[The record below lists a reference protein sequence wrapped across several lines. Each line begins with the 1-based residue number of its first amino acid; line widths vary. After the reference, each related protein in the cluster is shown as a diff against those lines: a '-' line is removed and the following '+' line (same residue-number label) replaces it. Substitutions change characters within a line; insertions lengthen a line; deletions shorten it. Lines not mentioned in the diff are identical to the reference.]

1 MEVGNKNVNWT
12 FVQEERLEAT
22 YAIDKASKEPDG
34 KYSRMI
40 IAQIHGRL
48 SDEQRDLIGQG

>member
-1 MEVGNKNVNWT
+1 MWT
-12 FVQEERLEAT
+12 DFVQGGTFKAT

-48 SDEQRDLIGQG
+48 SDEQRDLIGQKIIMLHQF

>member
-1 MEVGNKNVNWT
+1 LSA
-12 FVQEERLEAT
+12 EERLKAT

>member
-1 MEVGNKNVNWT
+1 LSA
-12 FVQEERLEAT
+12 EERLKAT

-48 SDEQRDLIGQG
+48 SDEQRDLIGQKIIMLHQF